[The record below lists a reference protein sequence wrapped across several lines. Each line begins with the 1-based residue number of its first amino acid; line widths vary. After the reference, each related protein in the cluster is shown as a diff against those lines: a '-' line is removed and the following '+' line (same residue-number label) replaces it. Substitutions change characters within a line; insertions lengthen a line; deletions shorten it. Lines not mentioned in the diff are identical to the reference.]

1 MLNRFKN
8 LDKKQKLQF
17 YTVLGWSGSSLGGSI
32 IGARNLGIGFTD
44 LIIGWA
50 SLIFFDNNNICL
62 KRMAEYPLCKIDFYK
77 LC

>member
-17 YTVLGWSGSSLGGSI
+17 YKVLGWSGSSLGGSI

-44 LIIGWA
+44 LIIGWV
-50 SLIFFDNNNICL
+50 LGMVIVFIVFRVMRILNI
-62 KRMAEYPLCKIDFYK
+62 I
-77 LC
+77 